1 MTSCRR
7 VLFHLWPLPAPPGD
21 IQRRQPRMA
30 SCRRALSRP
39 RTACC
44 GSLAPPLLRAA
55 FSGGGPPPDGI
66 LRRPAPDDI
75 LPQSPVPPLAPTC
88 PSGRHSAAA
97 APDGILPQSP
107 VPPSDGMLRQPGP
120 PLASGGI
127 QRRRPAPGDILPQDP
142 PPPGRCGRSADRRA
156 RRSSDPCADG
166 RKRRGSPRLRHFFA
180 SPMGLSVKQITA

>member
-1 MTSCRR
+1 MPVRGGYCMRSRKR
-7 VLFHLWPLPAPPGD
+7 PA
-21 IQRRQPRMA
+21 
-30 SCRRALSRP
+30 
-39 RTACC
+39 
-44 GSLAPPLLRAA
+44 
-55 FSGGGPPPDGI
+55 SGGGLRQRPPPDGI

-166 RKRRGSPRLRHFFA
+166 RKRRGSPRLRHFFRKPYGPISEA
-180 SPMGLSVKQITA
+180 NNGIAKNNKKILKFSLLIFSQL

>member
-1 MTSCRR
+1 MPVRGGYCMRGR
-7 VLFHLWPLPAPPGD
+7 KRPA
-21 IQRRQPRMA
+21 
-30 SCRRALSRP
+30 
-39 RTACC
+39 
-44 GSLAPPLLRAA
+44 
-55 FSGGGPPPDGI
+55 SGGGLRQRPPPDGI

-107 VPPSDGMLRQPGP
+107 VPPSDGMLRQPGLP
-120 PLASGGI
+120 PPCFGRHSAAAA
-127 QRRRPAPGDILPQDP
+127 RPGRHPAAGP

-166 RKRRGSPRLRHFFA
+166 RKRRGSPRLRHFFRKPYGPISEA
-180 SPMGLSVKQITA
+180 NNGIAKNNKKILKFSLLIFSQL